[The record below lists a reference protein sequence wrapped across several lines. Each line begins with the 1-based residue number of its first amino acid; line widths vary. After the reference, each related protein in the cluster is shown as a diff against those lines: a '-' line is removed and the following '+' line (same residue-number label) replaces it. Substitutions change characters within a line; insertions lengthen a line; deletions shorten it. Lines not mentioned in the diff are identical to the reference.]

1 MHSFTDSAGRTWL
14 VSINVGAIKRVKA
27 QLGVDLLTVLDR
39 DCQLFARLGADIALA
54 VDLVWALIA
63 DQAEK
68 LGVSDEQFG
77 ESLAGDAID
86 RAMEAL
92 VAETIAFFPQGRR
105 AILTKLWE
113 KSKQATNTAVQ
124 LAVTKLDSLTTQA
137 MQTEIERAF
146 ARAAEP
152 GCSSGERPAS
162 AESTPTASACG
173 S

>member
-1 MHSFTDSAGRTWL
+1 MHPFTDSAGRTWIL
-14 VSINVGAIKRVKA
+14 SMNVGAIRRVKA
-27 QLGVDLLTVLDR
+27 QLGIDLLTVLDH

-54 VDLVWALIA
+54 VDLVWVLIA

-68 LGVSDEQFG
+68 MGVTDEQFG
-77 ESLAGDAID
+77 ESLVGDAID

-105 AILTKLWE
+105 AILAKLWE

-137 MQTEIERAF
+137 MEQEIERAF
-146 ARAAEP
+146 DRVAVP
-152 GCSSGERPAS
+152 GSSSGAPPAS
-162 AESTPTASACG
+162 AESTPSASACG